1 MPSMSPS
8 RPPSTTLTWP
18 RPWLGDR
25 ARRGVEDPDV
35 GCCGPTGDLSLI
47 QLRQDELMA
56 LLVDTHLGFE
66 TRHPALDL
74 REVGHLYS

>member
-1 MPSMSPS
+1 
-8 RPPSTTLTWP
+8 
-18 RPWLGDR
+18 
-25 ARRGVEDPDV
+25 
-35 GCCGPTGDLSLI
+35 
-47 QLRQDELMA
+47 MA